1 MSKSL
6 KIVLG
11 LGVFYMS
18 SVFADAHLL
27 TTPAAKAFIHEM
39 VTKQHLPRTLVETAL
54 ADSQYRAD
62 IIEKMDRPYESKP
75 WDVYAQLFLTSSRIQ
90 AGADFWKKHQNTLHE
105 AEVKYGVPAQMIVSI
120 LGVETL
126 YGQRQGDF
134 SVLDALSTLAFHY
147 PKRAPYFQ
155 YELKELL
162 LMCHQ
167 YHINPTMLKGS
178 YAGAMGQGQFMPSSY
193 RRWAVSY
200 NGQHAPDIIHNTQ
213 DAIFSIANYLHA
225 HGWQKRQ
232 LVAEQAQIKGQYCQ
246 TITPNLKKA
255 TYQYRDL
262 TRCGVSSM
270 HSHWIHP
277 KEVGLL
283 ELDISGGHEYW
294 IGYPNFYV
302 ILTYNS
308 SPLYGLAVYLL
319 SESIAKKV

>member
-1 MSKSL
+1 MSKSF
-6 KIVLG
+6 KILAG
-11 LGVFYMS
+11 LGFFYIS

-27 TTPAAKAFIHEM
+27 NTPAAQAFIKEM
-39 VTKQHLPRTLVETAL
+39 VNKEHLSRSEVEAAL
-54 ADSQYRAD
+54 RASQYRPD
-62 IIEKMDRPYESKP
+62 IIEKMNRPYESKP
-75 WDVYAQLFLTSSRIQ
+75 WDVYSQLFLTSSRID
-90 AGADFWKKHQNTLHE
+90 AGANFWKKHQNTLLE
-105 AEVKYGVPAQMIVSI
+105 AEKKYGVPAHVIVSI

-126 YGQRQGDF
+126 YGTRQGDF
-134 SVLDALSTLAFHY
+134 SVLDALSTLAFYY

-155 YELKELL
+155 YELKEYL
-162 LMCHQ
+162 LMCHE
-167 YHINPTMLKGS
+167 HHLNPSIQKGS

-200 NGQHAPDIIHNTQ
+200 DGQHAPDIIHNPK

-225 HGWQKRQ
+225 HGWQNRQ
-232 LVAEQAQIKGQYCQ
+232 MVAEPAKTKGQYCQ
-246 TITPNLKKA
+246 SITPNLKKA

-262 TRCGVSSM
+262 TRCGVASM
-270 HSHWIHP
+270 DSHWFHP
-277 KEVGLL
+277 KQAGLL
-283 ELDISGGHEYW
+283 ELDVTGGHEYW